1 MFGEKKENR
10 FISIICERGKYNERM
25 MVYVDT
31 ETGIQYLHVGGDNE
45 GVKVCNNTKRVGK
58 GGWDS
63 PSYGRYGN
71 RNTILICIC
80 LRSRWSH
87 DTCG

>member
-31 ETGIQYLHVGGDNE
+31 ETGIQYLHVGTDNA
-45 GVKVCNNTKRVGK
+45 GVITPLVNEALNPPLS
-58 GGWDS
+58 D
-63 PSYGRYGN
+63 
-71 RNTILICIC
+71 
-80 LRSRWSH
+80 
-87 DTCG
+87 

>member
-45 GVKVCNNTKRVGK
+45 GGMTALLNEDGKPLINEEYRRKKDWNN
-58 GGWDS
+58 
-63 PSYGRYGN
+63 
-71 RNTILICIC
+71 
-80 LRSRWSH
+80 
-87 DTCG
+87 